1 MVGITEHER
10 KATQLLHRRLVLTPA
25 GRRWERLF
33 RAHEA
38 ELTGLL
44 VVHPDVREHVAD
56 ALNRLAECSAK
67 AEQGVGSDRADAATL
82 DAAYRV
88 LDDLQ
93 RLGSFEVRQL
103 AACLRE
109 ELQRAHGHALAEVL
123 AAR

>member
-10 KATQLLHRRLVLTPA
+10 RATGLLHQRLVLTPA

-44 VVHPDVREHVAD
+44 VVHPDVRGHVAD
-56 ALNRLAECSAK
+56 ALGRLAECSKLDGA
-67 AEQGVGSDRADAATL
+67 APVDTATL
-82 DAAYRV
+82 TSAYRV

-93 RLGSFEVRQL
+93 RLGGFELRQL
-103 AACLRE
+103 AACLRD
-109 ELQRAHGHALAEVL
+109 ELERAHGGALAEVL
-123 AAR
+123 SAR

>member
-10 KATQLLHRRLVLTPA
+10 RATELLHRRLVLTPA

-38 ELTGLL
+38 ELAGLL
-44 VVHPDVREHVAD
+44 VVHPDLRAHVAD
-56 ALNRLAECSAK
+56 ALNRLVACSA
-67 AEQGVGSDRADAATL
+67 EADAPAV
-82 DAAYRV
+82 DAEMLTSAFRV

-93 RLGSFEVRQL
+93 RLGGFELRQL
-103 AACLRE
+103 ATCLRE
-109 ELQRAHGHALAEVL
+109 ELERAHGRALVEVL